1 MLKDSLYSIKNIAE
15 ENNTIIAQVALDA
28 DHEIFKGHFPGQP
41 VLPGACMLQMTK
53 ELVEVFFEKKL
64 QLKKADDIRFSAM
77 VVPAESPV
85 LEFQV
90 QYKKENNSIQT
101 NTKIVKQDAT
111 VCCKI
116 KALFEAID

>member
-1 MLKDSLYSIKNIAE
+1 MLKDSLYSIENIYE
-15 ENNTIIAQVALDA
+15 ENSTINAQVALDA

-64 QLKKADDIRFSAM
+64 QLKKADDIRFSSM

-85 LEFQV
+85 LEFRV

>member
-1 MLKDSLYSIKNIAE
+1 
-15 ENNTIIAQVALDA
+15 
-28 DHEIFKGHFPGQP
+28 
-41 VLPGACMLQMTK
+41 
-53 ELVEVFFEKKL
+53 VEVFFEKKL